1 MSEETAGYRGLCNLC
16 GAKGFFPAGG
26 RSTRESFPC
35 PSCRAALRW
44 REQAAIILD
53 EFARGQ
59 SVFLRHLVG
68 SGKLNT
74 VDIFEVALRG
84 PFVTQMK
91 GLPRYVRSY
100 FWPDR
105 PLGSVDEEGVRCE
118 DLTQLTFPDESFDLV
133 LSSDVMEHV
142 HDIHTAFAEIARV
155 LKPGGVHI
163 FSIPNDWPFPDR
175 SEPRVEL
182 IDGEEHH
189 LKPPRYHVSGDG
201 SPCIVTWD
209 YGADIVDI
217 LAATGCSTQVVRRH
231 SGIDPCYVNATF
243 VARKRG

>member
-1 MSEETAGYRGLCNLC
+1 MSEETPGYRGICNLC
-16 GAKGFFPAGG
+16 GTKGHFPAVG

-35 PSCRAALRW
+35 PQCKAALRW
-44 REQAAIILD
+44 RDQAGIILD

-59 SVFLRHLVG
+59 SVFLRHLVN
-68 SGKLNT
+68 SGKLNE
-74 VDIFEVALRG
+74 VDIYEVALRG
-84 PFVTQMK
+84 PFMNQMK
-91 GLPRYVRSY
+91 GLPRYVSSY

-105 PLGSVDEEGVRCE
+105 PLGSVGPEGVRCE
-118 DLTQLTFPDESFDLV
+118 DLTRLTFPDESFDLV

-142 HDIHTAFAEIARV
+142 YDIHGAFAEIARV
-155 LKPGGVHI
+155 LKPGGIHV

-175 SEPRVEL
+175 SAPRVEL
-182 IDGEEHH
+182 IDGKEHF

-217 LAATGCSTQVVRRH
+217 IAATGCRAQVVRRH